1 MIDTILHEMQE
12 LTLGDKRRLIE
23 ATKAAVARELGFG
36 AGDAPAACPRCGSAD
51 FVRKGHGRDG
61 SQRWLCRGC
70 GRAFSRKTMGLLA
83 LSKLPPET
91 WRLYVERMLQ
101 AGGSLRACAAAC
113 HVSLRTS
120 WFMRMRICEVME
132 KGLQPFRTG
141 PSISWQVDGTCLDE
155 SLSGNRKRAAV
166 KMPRAPHR
174 HGGSVHERGISNQK
188 VCIVCGANSLG
199 DSFCRVVGRGR
210 PTDRELESS
219 LPSFDGSPVET
230 DGHKGYA
237 RVLPGL
243 GASSVSSEAGA
254 GSHGGL
260 GLVNALHQRLKRFL
274 AKFSGISTRCLVHC
288 LAWFEWTEQARR
300 SDALQSEILPG
311 QAAQGRYDNTRRML
325 TDKEQPFWGWWE
337 QESCMSTVV

>member
-23 ATKAAVARELGFG
+23 ATRAAVARELGFG

-70 GRAFSRKTMGLLA
+70 GRTFSRKAMGLLA

-91 WRLYVERMLQ
+91 WGLYVERMLQ
-101 AGGSLRACAAAC
+101 AGGSLRACAAAR
-113 HVSLRTS
+113 HASLKTS
-120 WFMRMRICEVME
+120 WFMRMRICEAME
-132 KGLQPFRTG
+132 KGLEPFRTG

-155 SLSGNRKRAAV
+155 SLPGNRKRAAV
-166 KMPRAPHR
+166 KLPGAPHR

-188 VCIVCGANSLG
+188 ACIACGANSLG
-199 DSFCRVVGRGR
+199 DSFCRAVGLGR

-219 LPSFDGSPVET
+219 LPSFGGSPVET
-230 DGHKGYA
+230 DGHRGYV

-243 GASSVSSEAGA
+243 GASSASSEAGA

-260 GLVNALHQRLKRFL
+260 GLVNALRQRLKRFL
-274 AKFSGISTRCLVHC
+274 AKFSGISTRRLVHC
-288 LAWFEWTEQARR
+288 LAWFEWTEQARK

-325 TDKEQPFWGWWE
+325 TDKEQPFWDWWE